1 MKNQFTLEEVLK
13 ITVLNL
19 AEIQLPVTM
28 AETAARIA
36 GSIQNIQLCLDAIE
50 KNKQEAKEQEKPEVQ
65 EDERE
70 ADAE

>member
-1 MKNQFTLEEVLK
+1 MGNQFTLEEVLK
-13 ITVLNL
+13 ITVRNL
-19 AEIQLPVTM
+19 EEIQLPVTM

-50 KNKQEAKEQEKPEVQ
+50 KSRQEAKEQEKPEVK
-65 EDERE
+65 DNGRE

>member
-50 KNKQEAKEQEKPEVQ
+50 KSRQEAKEQEKPEVE

>member
-1 MKNQFTLEEVLK
+1 MGNQFTLEEVLK
-13 ITVLNL
+13 ITVRNL
-19 AEIQLPVTM
+19 EDIQLPVTM

-50 KNKQEAKEQEKPEVQ
+50 KSMQEAKEQDKPEVE

-70 ADAE
+70 SDAE

>member
-1 MKNQFTLEEVLK
+1 MGNQFTLEEVLK
-13 ITVLNL
+13 ITVRNL
-19 AEIQLPVTM
+19 EDIQLPVTM

-50 KNKQEAKEQEKPEVQ
+50 KSMQEAKEQEKPEVE

-70 ADAE
+70 SDAE

>member
-1 MKNQFTLEEVLK
+1 MENKFTLEEVLR
-13 ITVLNL
+13 ITVRNL
-19 AEIQLPVTM
+19 EEIQLPVTM

-50 KNKQEAKEQEKPEVQ
+50 KSKQEAKEQEKPEVE

>member
-50 KNKQEAKEQEKPEVQ
+50 KNKQEAKEQEKPEVE

-70 ADAE
+70 DDAE

>member
-1 MKNQFTLEEVLK
+1 MKNQFTIKEVLK

-50 KNKQEAKEQEKPEVQ
+50 KSRQEAKEQEKPEVE